1 MRMSR
6 PQLVL
11 ASASPRRCELLTQI
25 GIVFEQWVA
34 AIDETPR
41 AGEAPADY
49 VQRVALEKARAVHA
63 DGRARLPVL
72 GADTVVV
79 VDGRLL
85 GKPRDADHG
94 RAMLRQLSGRRHE
107 VFSAVALIGR
117 REAVAVS
124 RSAVWFRDLSEDDIA
139 AYWRHLSNGWTGAI
153 PASWVCR
160 CMKPPGCYR
169 ILALTYWIKTYDSGA
184 TGQRNTAGNPRGGG
198 RKRGTAGRLYRTRQA
213 PWPGG

>member
-1 MRMSR
+1 
-6 PQLVL
+6 
-11 ASASPRRCELLTQI
+11 
-25 GIVFEQWVA
+25 
-34 AIDETPR
+34 
-41 AGEAPADY
+41 

-139 AYWRHLSNGWTGAI
+139 AYWRSGEPRDKAGGYAI
-153 PASWVCR
+153 Q
-160 CMKPPGCYR
+160 G
-169 ILALTYWIKTYDSGA
+169 LAATFIERLDGSYSGIM
-184 TGQRNTAGNPRGGG
+184 GLPLYETA
-198 RKRGTAGRLYRTRQA
+198 RLLQDF
-213 PWPGG
+213 GIDVLDQNI